1 MNNVL
6 VFSTS
11 VSSLPE
17 ARSLAAVLDR
27 LTGPLNWNF
36 DLADRDRILR
46 VTSSVNPG
54 IVIAALHLQGFRCE
68 ELTDEL
74 PEEMSD
80 YTHRMVS

>member
-27 LTGPLNWNF
+27 LAGHMRWNF
-36 DLADRDRILR
+36 DLTDCDRILR
-46 VTSSVNPG
+46 ITSTVDADAIIG
-54 IVIAALHLQGFRCE
+54 ALHLQGFRCE
-68 ELTDEL
+68 ELGDEV
-74 PEEMSD
+74 PEVEAGFA
-80 YTHRMVS
+80 RMVS

>member
-27 LTGPLNWNF
+27 LAGSSRWNF
-36 DLADRDRILR
+36 DLTDSDRVLR
-46 VTSSVNPG
+46 VTTSVNPG
-54 IVIAALHLQGFRCE
+54 IIIAALHLQGFRCE
-68 ELTDEL
+68 ELADEV
-74 PEEMSD
+74 PQEVD
-80 YTHRMVS
+80 YTQLMVS